1 MSTVIEFK
9 TADDKQI
16 EDYRKA
22 STMCAKL
29 NYIFYQAHVDA
40 GFTPE
45 QAMMLMTTETYQ
57 TDVDY

>member
-1 MSTVIEFK
+1 MTTVIEFK
-9 TADDKQI
+9 TADEKQI

-22 STMCAKL
+22 SNTCAKL

>member
-1 MSTVIEFK
+1 MTDIIQFK
-9 TADDKQI
+9 TTDEKQI
-16 EDYRKA
+16 DDYRKA

-29 NYIFYQAHVDA
+29 NYIFYDAHVNA

-57 TDVDY
+57 PDVD

>member
-1 MSTVIEFK
+1 MAAVLEFK
-9 TADDKQI
+9 TTDEKQI
-16 EDYRKA
+16 DDYRKA
-22 STMCAKL
+22 SNLCAKL

-45 QAMMLMTTETYQ
+45 QAMMLMTTETYE

>member
-1 MSTVIEFK
+1 MTTVLEFK
-9 TADDKQI
+9 TADEKQI
-16 EDYRKA
+16 DDYRKA
-22 STMCAKL
+22 SNLCAKL

-45 QAMMLMTTETYQ
+45 QAMMLMTTESYE

>member
-9 TADDKQI
+9 TTDEKQI
-16 EDYRKA
+16 DDYRKA
-22 STMCAKL
+22 SNMCAKL
-29 NYIFYQAHVDA
+29 NYIFYQAHVNA

-57 TDVDY
+57 PDVD

>member
-1 MSTVIEFK
+1 MTDIIQFK
-9 TADDKQI
+9 TTDDKQI

-29 NYIFYQAHVDA
+29 NYIFYEAHVDA

-45 QAMMLMTTETYQ
+45 QAMMLMTTQAYE

>member
-9 TADDKQI
+9 TTDEKQI

-22 STMCAKL
+22 SNMCAKL
-29 NYIFYQAHVDA
+29 NFIFYKAHVDA

-45 QAMMLMTTETYQ
+45 QAMMLMTTETYE
-57 TDVDY
+57 TDVD